1 MRDSASIL
9 ADSEYKIWKPQAI
22 NREIR
27 LLTITVMFSALAV
40 ASTSALIIIPNLET
54 LTLIFFLVSYRYG
67 IRAGVSTVLI
77 STIIYEFIVSTLIGP
92 SGIIF
97 FFKFPPYLF
106 IAFLGGFFGL
116 HFRKA
121 TAKQDM
127 EINQEGTTKE
137 AEPWS
142 LLFGIIGM
150 IVALL
155 YDLSTTIGMLVY
167 SLSIEAFLFSFM
179 IGLPFTAIHCLSNFV
194 MFLFIPQ
201 INKSLDRVDVLM
213 NT

>member
-1 MRDSASIL
+1 MT
-9 ADSEYKIWKPQAI
+9 DSEYKIWKPQAI

-116 HFRKA
+116 HFRK
-121 TAKQDM
+121 TTVKQDM
-127 EINQEGTTKE
+127 EINQEEITKE

-150 IVALL
+150 IGTLL
-155 YDLSTTIGMLVY
+155 YDISTTLGFLVY
-167 SLSIEAFLFSFM
+167 SLSIEAFFFSFM

-194 MFLFIPQ
+194 MFFFIPQ
-201 INKSLDRVDVLM
+201 INKSLDRVDVLV